1 MGRRKIE
8 RGGSWW
14 LAVYGEVVAFVV
26 LGVSILTVLS
36 LISYTPSDVGFNK
49 FPPNTRPVNF
59 VGSFGALWS
68 WGCLSLLGLAAY
80 WIPVLMMGAVVALL
94 RKTQT
99 EWGVRVLGGVGLLL
113 GQAGWL
119 DLTGWFETGLVQR
132 YNLVSAGGF
141 LGSFLNEGFFENYF
155 GQVGAGIVFGVWSVG
170 CFFVAFNLH
179 PIRSSLAVWY
189 FVEDLWER
197 WWEERLM
204 RQGAEGKIQAEILRA
219 QREQRNRRGRRAL
232 LGGEEVGDAANL
244 EGKENKL
251 PVSTRPTEIID
262 NTVPKRRK
270 EPSGGALEK
279 EERESGKKMEEVASA
294 SIEAIKNYELP
305 PLRLLEENKHSRA
318 RSESYQSETES
329 KMGVIVSTLA
339 DYKIMVEPGPVTIGP
354 TFTRYEVV
362 PAKGVRVS
370 EIVNLNKDLA
380 RTLRAVRVNI
390 LAPVPGK
397 DTVGIEIPN
406 EEKAKVLLR
415 DIFESDEWRNTKANI
430 PIAIGKDVN
439 GRPMIADLSKMPH
452 LLVAGTTGSGKSVC
466 VNCIIMSLIF
476 RFRPDELRLLMVDP
490 KQVELTMYNSLPHLA
505 LPVLTDVKKVPRA
518 MNWLVR
524 EMEARYLL
532 LAKAKV
538 RNITEFNERKKTE
551 KKLAET
557 DFTDTLFEGVETGK
571 SEEDLPDRL
580 PYIVLL
586 VDEYADLMQTSPK
599 EVEEALDRLAQ
610 KARAAGI
617 HVILAT
623 QTPRKEVI
631 TGVVRANIPARIAL
645 QVANNMESRLIIH
658 TGGAENLVGAGDLL
672 FLNSTSP
679 NPERGQGPYVS
690 NEEIMQVVRFCA
702 RQAPPAYEQEIQQ
715 KLAEKSD
722 EETLGRELTPEDEE
736 LIRKTL
742 EVMKAE
748 GRASTSLIQRRLRIG
763 YGRGAWIMDFLEK
776 RGIVGPKDG
785 NNDRDILIDL
795 ESFDIES
802 IFR

>member
-1 MGRRKIE
+1 MGIRKTAKSKPRLVHI
-8 RGGSWW
+8 
-14 LAVYGEVVAFVV
+14 YGEVLAF
-26 LGVSILTVLS
+26 LMLAFSLLTFLS
-36 LISYTPSDVGFNK
+36 LLSYAPGDVGFNK
-49 FPPNTRPVNF
+49 FPPNAQPANF
-59 VGSFGALWS
+59 IGSFGALWS
-68 WGCLSLLGLAAY
+68 WGCFSLIGLAAY
-80 WIPVLMMGAVVALL
+80 WVPILTLAAVVALF
-94 RKTQT
+94 KKAQT
-99 EWGVRVLGGVGLLL
+99 DWGWRLIGGIGLILA
-113 GQAGWL
+113 QAGWF
-119 DLTGWFETGLVQR
+119 DLMQWFHVKMVQD
-132 YNLVSAGGF
+132 YNLVSPGGM
-141 LGSFLNEGFFENYF
+141 LGSFLNEGLLGLYF
-155 GQVGAGIVFGVWSVG
+155 GQVGAGIVFALWSVA
-170 CFFVAFNLH
+170 FFFITFNLH
-179 PIRSSLAVWY
+179 PIRSTRAFWY
-189 FVEDLWER
+189 FLEDLWDR

-204 RQGAEGKIQAEILRA
+204 RQGVDGKLRA
-219 QREQRNRRGRRAL
+219 EELRAERERRKRKKF
-232 LGGEEVGDAANL
+232 EEGIESDLIENSH
-244 EGKENKL
+244 KEDR
-251 PVSTRPTEIID
+251 PRSTRPTEIID
-262 NTVPKRRK
+262 NTVPQKRKDSLEGADAK
-270 EPSGGALEK
+270 ESKEKVSGVDAI
-279 EERESGKKMEEVASA
+279 AAA
-294 SIEAIKNYELP
+294 SIEEIKNYELP
-305 PLRLLEENKHSRA
+305 PLRLLEENKHVRGKNPN
-318 RSESYQSETES
+318 YQDETEG

-339 DYKIMVEPGPVTIGP
+339 DYKILVEPGPVTIGP

-397 DTVGIEIPN
+397 NTVGIEIPN
-406 EEKAKVLLR
+406 EEKSKVLLR
-415 DIFESDEWRNTKANI
+415 DIFDSEEWRQTKANV

-439 GRPMIADLSKMPH
+439 GKPMIADLSKMPH

-466 VNCIIMSLIF
+466 VNCIILSLIF

-505 LPVLTDVKKVPRA
+505 LPVLTDAKKVPRA
-518 MNWLVR
+518 MHWLVR

-538 RNITEFNERKKTE
+538 RNIAEFNDRKKTV
-551 KKLAET
+551 KKLAEV
-557 DFTDTLFEGVETGK
+557 DFSDTLFEGVDAAGNEVED
-571 SEEDLPDRL
+571 EELPERL

-658 TGGAENLVGAGDLL
+658 SGGAENLVGAGDLL

-690 NEEIMQVVRFCA
+690 NEEIVQVVRFCA

-715 KLAEKSD
+715 KMAERSD
-722 EETLGRELTPEDEE
+722 EEALGRELTPDDEE
-736 LIRKTL
+736 LIRKTVEL
-742 EVMKAE
+742 MKIE
-748 GRASTSLIQRRLRIG
+748 KKSSTSLIQRRLRIG

-776 RGIVGPKDG
+776 RGVVGPKDG
-785 NNDRDILIDL
+785 NKDREILIDL
-795 ESFDIES
+795 ETFDIDS
-802 IFR
+802 LFR

>member
-1 MGRRKIE
+1 MATI
-8 RGGSWW
+8 
-14 LAVYGEVVAFVV
+14 
-26 LGVSILTVLS
+26 
-36 LISYTPSDVGFNK
+36 VG
-49 FPPNTRPVNF
+49 
-59 VGSFGALWS
+59 
-68 WGCLSLLGLAAY
+68 
-80 WIPVLMMGAVVALL
+80 
-94 RKTQT
+94 
-99 EWGVRVLGGVGLLL
+99 
-113 GQAGWL
+113 
-119 DLTGWFETGLVQR
+119 
-132 YNLVSAGGF
+132 
-141 LGSFLNEGFFENYF
+141 
-155 GQVGAGIVFGVWSVG
+155 
-170 CFFVAFNLH
+170 
-179 PIRSSLAVWY
+179 
-189 FVEDLWER
+189 
-197 WWEERLM
+197 
-204 RQGAEGKIQAEILRA
+204 
-219 QREQRNRRGRRAL
+219 
-232 LGGEEVGDAANL
+232 
-244 EGKENKL
+244 
-251 PVSTRPTEIID
+251 
-262 NTVPKRRK
+262 
-270 EPSGGALEK
+270 
-279 EERESGKKMEEVASA
+279 
-294 SIEAIKNYELP
+294 
-305 PLRLLEENKHSRA
+305 
-318 RSESYQSETES
+318 
-329 KMGVIVSTLA
+329 TLA

-380 RTLRAVRVNI
+380 RTLRSVRVNI

-406 EEKAKVLLR
+406 EEKSKVLLR
-415 DIFESDEWRNTKANI
+415 DIFDSEEWRQTKANV

-439 GRPMIADLSKMPH
+439 GRPIVADLSKMPH

-466 VNCIIMSLIF
+466 VNCIILSLIF
-476 RFRPDELRLLMVDP
+476 RFRPDELRLIMVDP

-505 LPVLTDVKKVPRA
+505 LPVLTDAKKVPRA
-518 MNWLVR
+518 MQWLVR

-538 RNITEFNERKKTE
+538 RNIAEFNERKKTV
-551 KKLAET
+551 KRLAET
-557 DFTDTLFEGVETGK
+557 DFSDTLFEGVDAAGEGV
-571 SEEDLPDRL
+571 EEEELPDQL

-679 NPERGQGPYVS
+679 NPERGQGPFVS

-702 RQAPPAYEQEIQQ
+702 RQAPPAYEEEIHN
-715 KLAEKSD
+715 KIVERSD

-742 EVMKAE
+742 ELMRAE
-748 GRASTSLIQRRLRIG
+748 KKSSTSLIQRRLRIG

-776 RGIVGPKDG
+776 RGVVGPKDG
-785 NNDRDILIDL
+785 NKDRDILIDL
-795 ESFDIES
+795 ETFDIDS
-802 IFR
+802 LFR